1 MIICRLLRE
10 QLSTINANDYTIHS
24 SSIGMLTAEQ
34 AVQLKEAGLTAYNHN
49 LGNDD
54 DDDDD
59 DDDGSDDQD
68 QDQGDDL
75 HSPQHHYFISTSSPI
90 LFSCHLA
97 SNNRHFTRVLS
108 LHHHHEVLR

>member
-75 HSPQHHYFISTSSPI
+75 HSPQHYYFISTSSPI